1 MPSVNVSAVMG
12 IETVAVPDELT
23 VAKPV
28 NAPPV
33 ISEDVTPDR
42 VYAMLVPAETLDVV
56 MVKSAVEP
64 SFTKEVLDEI
74 A

>member
-12 IETVAVPDELT
+12 IETGAVPDELT

-42 VYAMLVPAETLDVV
+42 MYAILEPAETLDVV
-56 MVKSAVEP
+56 IVKSAVEP
-64 SFTKEVLDEI
+64 SFTDELLDET